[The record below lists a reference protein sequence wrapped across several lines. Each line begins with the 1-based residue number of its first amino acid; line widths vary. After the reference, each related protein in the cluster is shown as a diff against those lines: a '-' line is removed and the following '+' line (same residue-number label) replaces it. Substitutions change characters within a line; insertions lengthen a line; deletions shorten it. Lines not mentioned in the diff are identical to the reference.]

1 MSTNFILKGSRVL
14 LNEPDFKKPA
24 IELSPE
30 ALSEFEKEQMKKFN
44 SLEVFAVGDKV
55 DWIKPGDFVRV
66 SPSVMAMSEVIEID
80 DNPKLMVR
88 EIDIDL
94 VWK

>member
-1 MSTNFILKGSRVL
+1 MTTNFILKGSRVL
-14 LNEPDFKKPA
+14 LNEPDFKKPT

-30 ALSEFEKEQMKKFN
+30 ALSEFEKEQMKKFD

-55 DWIKPGDFVRV
+55 EWLKPGELVRV
-66 SPSVMAMSEVIEID
+66 SPSVMAMSEVVEID
-80 DNPKLMVR
+80 GNQKLMVR
-88 EIDIDL
+88 EIDIDI